1 MKLKTRIQE
10 DMKNAMRS
18 GAQDELKVIRLILS
32 AIKQIEV
39 DSRISIEDDNQVL
52 DILNKMMKQRRD
64 SISQFEQGGRKDL
77 ADIENAEIEILTQYL
92 PEQLSESEID
102 SIVQETIKENGAADI
117 TKMGVVMSIVKEKVK
132 GQADMAIVSQ
142 KVKTSLNVGIV
153 LILSVTK

>member
-77 ADIENAEIEILTQYL
+77 ADIENAEIEILTRYL

-117 TKMGVVMSIVKEKVK
+117 TKMGVVMSVIKEKVK

-142 KVKTSLNVGIV
+142 KVKASL
-153 LILSVTK
+153 TK

>member
-92 PEQLSESEID
+92 PEQLNESEID

-117 TKMGVVMSIVKEKVK
+117 TKMGMVMSIVKENVK
-132 GQADMAIVSQ
+132 GQADMAVVSQ
-142 KVKTSLNVGIV
+142 KVKASL
-153 LILSVTK
+153 TK

>member
-77 ADIENAEIEILTQYL
+77 ADIENAEIEILTRYL

-117 TKMGVVMSIVKEKVK
+117 TKMGVVMSVVKEKVK

-142 KVKTSLNVGIV
+142 KVKASL
-153 LILSVTK
+153 TE